1 MIYYVNN
8 KIYDWN
14 FEDDNIVKVYRDG
27 VVCYYKMV
35 AGSTAQTPCYAVV
48 DDITQYSD
56 TEFIDVFDKA
66 TSKWYK
72 LNNLN
77 DYEKYGV
84 YGEGRNITYYEGKLT
99 IDTNKEYIYSGSGW
113 TYVGDV
119 SGTTITIMSPE
130 YLEKD
135 ASHKGTIMSDK
146 KFTENS
152 KVQLKVHPTNGSGSA
167 LFGDYG
173 TSDNNDIRL
182 FWLGST
188 IYWDL
193 INQRVNT
200 TLYTGNTYELELG
213 NNYIKNLATST
224 VITSGT
230 RATFASER
238 SCPLDVF
245 GGGVSSNC
253 EPSVTNEYGRLYWFK
268 LYDSDTL
275 VLDLIPY
282 VDNNGYGMFDKVSM
296 TKYPQS
302 TAHPSLTASSVVNEV
317 NVGDSVY
324 PLYYTVK
331 QDPPQ
336 NLVFTDMAEAEAYA
350 CPYEGLMAT
359 IGGDLYVFS
368 KVGNDYEWVALAYTL
383 SGTTKSSTDFTLKIN
398 GSGVTATVYEDNGD
412 NTYNWGIVYTDPIT
426 SVTQMASGNTN
437 LLTFDWG
444 TADTSQLV
452 SIGNEAFRGC
462 SAMTSMP
469 SIPSG
474 VTSFGDHSFRG
485 CYSMNSN
492 GSIVIPEGIVS
503 IGSNSFDGVFNYS
516 SSPKSIYLPS
526 TLTSVGGGA
535 FANRQYLSSTYVTSL
550 SSYMKINFDDTDS
563 VPFYANNNF
572 NFYVNGVR
580 TTSIVVP
587 SDVTELKRYTFY
599 RLRTLTSVTIPNTV
613 TKWDGAG
620 TFSNSGLRTA
630 TIATDSSL
638 AKIGG
643 FAFNS
648 TYLTGFTV
656 PSSIS
661 RIEGYAFSNIT
672 SLTSFTIPSNVTYI
686 GDYAFS
692 ECNGITSITIP
703 SSVTSMGRYAFRN
716 CTGMASVTMESST
729 PPYVYA
735 GVFEGYGCPIYVP
748 CNAVSAYRS
757 AYNWSSYSNRIV
769 GYESCTTYQ
778 WVSAAGEYYCENGD
792 KYSLEKYQRSFD
804 GGTTWEDTG
813 DYRLDTLIE
822 TGSADCNAM
831 SLDEYIAASSTGAS
845 GNNIIIS
852 PAISGVKRLVVD
864 LTERDANGS
873 FCYLNVK
880 DSVNANLMLSI
891 SSYNSGTSTLM
902 YGSAWSGARIYSMIE
917 AASRQDITW
926 CYYDKVDKN
935 KIIFDFEAYDST
947 KTFIIE
953 SWQKF
958 FNTPFAV
965 EIWV

>member
-77 DYEKYGV
+77 DYEEYGV

-99 IDTNKEYIYSGSGW
+99 LDNGYEYQYSGSEWVNLGEA
-113 TYVGDV
+113 T
-119 SGTTITIMSPE
+119 GTSITIMSPE
-130 YLEKD
+130 YLEKT
-135 ASHKGTIMSDK
+135 ANAKGLVDLSEYMSPDTRIQMK
-146 KFTENS
+146 LCPTSGAGGFFLADSMVSDTQDWRVFFLSSNLYYDFIANREN
-152 KVQLKVHPTNGSGSA
+152 KNGSWLNNIFEWEVGQYYIKDITASTNNVINGTYTDTYERDHTMK
-167 LFGDYG
+167 LFGAYYQNKLDYSMNDLGRVYYLKIFKNNVLVRDYIPILSGGSYSLYDKVTKTSATVYG
-173 TSDNNDIRL
+173 TL
-182 FWLGST
+182 
-188 IYWDL
+188 
-193 INQRVNT
+193 
-200 TLYTGNTYELELG
+200 TG
-213 NNYIKNLATST
+213 
-224 VITSGT
+224 
-230 RATFASER
+230 
-238 SCPLDVF
+238 
-245 GGGVSSNC
+245 SSN
-253 EPSVTNEYGRLYWFK
+253 V
-268 LYDSDTL
+268 
-275 VLDLIPY
+275 
-282 VDNNGYGMFDKVSM
+282 
-296 TKYPQS
+296 Q
-302 TAHPSLTASSVVNEV
+302 EV
-317 NVGDSVY
+317 EVGDSVY
-324 PLYYTVK
+324 PLYYPVK

-383 SGTTKSSTDFTLKIN
+383 SGTTKSSTNFTLKIN
-398 GSGVTATVYEDNGD
+398 GSDVTATVYEDNGD
-412 NTYNWGIVYTDPIT
+412 NTYNWGVVYTDPIT
-426 SVTQMASGNTN
+426 SVTSMASGNTN

-444 TADTSQLV
+444 TADTRQLT

-485 CYSMNSN
+485 CYNMNSN

-516 SSPKSIYLPS
+516 SSPRSIYLPS
-526 TLTSVGGGA
+526 TLTSVGSGA

-550 SSYMKINFDDTDS
+550 SSYMKINFGDSNS
-563 VPFYANNNF
+563 VPFYTNNNF

-587 SDVTELKRYTFY
+587 SDVTELKNYTFY

-620 TFSNSGLRTA
+620 TFSQSGLRTA

-656 PSSIS
+656 PSSIE
-661 RIEGYAFSNIT
+661 RIEGYAFSDVGT
-672 SLTSFTIPSNVTYI
+672 LTSFTIPSNVTYI
-686 GDYAFS
+686 GDYAFNGCS
-692 ECNGITSITIP
+692 GITSITIP

-716 CTGMASVTMESST
+716 CTGMTSVTMESST
-729 PPYVYA
+729 PPSIYA
-735 GVFEGYGCPIYVP
+735 GVFDGFGCPIYVP

-757 AYNWSSYSNRIV
+757 ANIWSSYSNRIV

-778 WVSAAGEYYCENGD
+778 WVSVAGEYYCDNGD

-813 DYRLDTLIE
+813 DYRLGTLIE

-831 SLDEYIAASSTGAS
+831 SLDEYIAASTTGTS
-845 GNNIIIS
+845 GSNIVIS
-852 PAISGVKRLVVD
+852 PVISGVKRLVVD
-864 LTERDANGS
+864 LTEQGTVGS
-873 FCYLNVK
+873 FCFLNVK

-891 SSYNSGTSTLM
+891 SSYKNSNTTLM
-902 YGSAWSGARIYSMIE
+902 YGGSWSGGRPSSIIE
-917 AASRQDITW
+917 AVSRQDITW

-947 KTFIIE
+947 KTFVIE
-953 SWQKF
+953 TWQIN
-958 FNTPFAV
+958 FNTPFVV